1 MNSRLVVLFLAC
13 LLLSGFTP
21 CLNEIAR
28 TPDQGLQNYSAAQ
41 RDSERR
47 TKALRREC
55 DELKARTITFDEEHA
70 FGGAVSV
77 SWVSQG
83 GGLIDDPE
91 AQALHE
97 QLNMIGK
104 NLAAQS
110 SRPHLPWTFGVLKSQ
125 GVNAVSG
132 PGGFVFV
139 SEGLLAQVDN
149 ESQLAGVLAHEIA
162 HITSKHALNEYH
174 QYLVDECERS
184 VSAEFLRVEREQLA
198 AGVADQV
205 HRIQDRV
212 EGHLDS
218 IGHVLPIGGAAIRQL
233 SDALNSV
240 ELDKAGLA
248 LLHTVTNDVVKRLT
262 QRGFRA
268 EDEYAAD
275 LQAME
280 LMSNAGY
287 AAEEYYAFLDKLPE
301 KGLSTAHPDKVE
313 RRARVRKHLG
323 ALRRQD
329 ASTEFAPSSV
339 LNARVVPL
347 RDPLLHRP
355 KRPSAATTP

>member
-1 MNSRLVVLFLAC
+1 MNQRLVVLFLAC

-21 CLNEIAR
+21 CINEIAR
-28 TPDQGLQNYSAAQ
+28 NPDQGLQNYSTAQ
-41 RDSERR
+41 RNSERR
-47 TKALRREC
+47 AKALQREC
-55 DELKARTITFDEEHA
+55 DELKARPITFDEEHA

-77 SWVSQG
+77 TWVSQG
-83 GGLIDDPE
+83 EGLIEGSE
-91 AQALHE
+91 ADALHM
-97 QLNMIGK
+97 QLNKIGK

-162 HITSKHALNEYH
+162 HITGKHALNEYH
-174 QYLVDECERS
+174 QYLVDQCELS
-184 VSAEFLRVEREQLA
+184 VKGEFLRVEREQLA

-218 IGHVLPIGGAAIRQL
+218 IGHTLPIGGAAIRQL

-248 LLHTVTNDVVKRLT
+248 LLHNVTSGVVKRLT
-262 QRGFRA
+262 ERGFRA

-275 LQAME
+275 LEAME
-280 LMSNAGY
+280 LMGNAGY
-287 AAEEYYAFLDKLPE
+287 APEEYLAFLDKLPE

-323 ALRRQD
+323 VLRRQD
-329 ASTEFAPSSV
+329 ASMGFAPSSV
-339 LNARVVPL
+339 LHGRVVPL
-347 RDPLLHRP
+347 TAPLR
-355 KRPSAATTP
+355 KQEQPSAAATP

>member
-1 MNSRLVVLFLAC
+1 MNSRLAVLFLAC

-21 CLNEIAR
+21 CINEIAR
-28 TPDQGLQNYSAAQ
+28 NPDKGLQSYSAAQ
-41 RDSERR
+41 RDSQRR
-47 TKALRREC
+47 AKALQREC
-55 DELKARTITFDEEHA
+55 DELKARPITFDEEHA

-77 SWVSQG
+77 TWVSLG
-83 GGLIDDPE
+83 EGLFEGPE
-91 AQALHE
+91 ADALHT
-97 QLNMIGK
+97 QLNQIGK

-162 HITSKHALNEYH
+162 HITGKHALNEYH
-174 QYLVDECERS
+174 QYLVDQCELA
-184 VSAEFLRVEREQLA
+184 VKGEFFRVEREQLE

-218 IGHVLPIGGAAIRQL
+218 IGHTLPLAGDAILRM
-233 SDALNSV
+233 SDALNGV
-240 ELDKAGLA
+240 ELEKLGLA
-248 LLHTVTNDVVKRLT
+248 LFRNVTNGVVKRLT
-262 QRGFRA
+262 ERGFRA

-280 LMSNAGY
+280 LMSGAGY
-287 AAEEYYAFLDKLPE
+287 APEEYLAFLDKLPE

-313 RRARVRKHLG
+313 RRARLRKHLG
-323 ALRRQD
+323 LLRRKD
-329 ASTEFAPSSV
+329 ASTDFAPGNV
-339 LNARVVPL
+339 LNGRVVPL
-347 RDPLLHRP
+347 RGTLLER
-355 KRPSAATTP
+355 RVAGALATP